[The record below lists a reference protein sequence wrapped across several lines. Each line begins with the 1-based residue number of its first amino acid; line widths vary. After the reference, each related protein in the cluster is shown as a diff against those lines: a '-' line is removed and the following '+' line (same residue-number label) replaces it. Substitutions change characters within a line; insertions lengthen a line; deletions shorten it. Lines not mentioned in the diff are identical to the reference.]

1 MSNSLSQATNSL
13 LTQLV
18 MELKSGYIRRCESLG
33 LTPEEM
39 QMLNGLTVDDL
50 YYLLNSSVSVLTFQI
65 HHENFALMVQQA
77 RREQQRMQ
85 RIDRALAL
93 GGSIEMMQHFFGLSS
108 VEVSA
113 RRRMTGIQIRQ
124 GRCSTLSDEDNASLW
139 RQWQKADIEDVSS
152 ADGLDVMMLAAEQM
166 DVSLTAVWHAVRS
179 FDGAQTRTVRKAIQ
193 SVRNKAGVGEEL
205 VRRSA

>member
-33 LTPEEM
+33 LTTEEM
-39 QMLNGLTVDDL
+39 QLLHGLTIEDL
-50 YYLLNSSVSVLTFQI
+50 HYLMNSSVSVLTFQI
-65 HHENFALMVQQA
+65 HHENFSLMLQHA

-93 GGSIEMMQHFFGLSS
+93 GGSIEMMQHYFGLST
-108 VEVSA
+108 VEVAA
-113 RRRMTGIQIRQ
+113 RRRMTGISIRQ
-124 GRCSTLSDEDNASLW
+124 GRCAALSDDENAALW
-139 RQWQKADIEDVSS
+139 RQWQKADIDDASS

-166 DVSLTAVWHAVRS
+166 DVSLTAVWNAVRS
-179 FDGAQTRTVRKAIQ
+179 FDAPQTAAAKKAIQ
-193 SVRNKAGVGEEL
+193 AVRTPRATPGGNT
-205 VRRSA
+205 RRLA

>member
-65 HHENFALMVQQA
+65 HHENFALMLQQS

-93 GGSIEMMQHFFGLSS
+93 GGSIEMMMHFFGLSS

-139 RQWQKADIEDVSS
+139 RQWQKADIEEVSS

-179 FDGAQTRTVRKAIQ
+179 FDVPQTRTARKAIQ
-193 SVRNKAGVGEEL
+193 AVRQSVAAEES